1 MSTRTG
7 ATTTD
12 LRLRSGPGTQF
23 GVVAVLKPK
32 TDLAVL
38 DEQGEWLR
46 VKAAGKE
53 GFVNRN
59 FVLLSEQRIDPGF
72 IITNPPTVTPPPPV
86 TSGAAPTPVTD
97 VSILDIPLEPLASQT
112 INLGAQA
119 SPNQKLVAGIWNR
132 LGGLLGSLAK
142 ELKFDAGVAV
152 AVLGVESG
160 GKSFG
165 PDGRMIIRFENHK
178 FFQNWGKANP
188 SVFSKFFTFNKAKP
202 WLGHQW
208 RPATNKPFQDFHGKQ
223 TGEWTVFT
231 FAATLDDT
239 AAKLSISMGGPQIM
253 GSNYGLIGYESVQQM
268 FDAFSTGERHQVI
281 GFFDFVQGP
290 GTVSRQIQA
299 LQRQDFDAFAA
310 FYNGQGKAAE
320 YGAKIRTLFESF
332 QKISPI

>member
-7 ATTTD
+7 TTTTD
-12 LRLRSGPGTQF
+12 LRMRSGPGTQF
-23 GVVAVLKPK
+23 GIITLLKPK
-32 TDLAVL
+32 TNLAIL

-46 VKAAGKE
+46 VKAANKE

-59 FVLLSEQRIDPGF
+59 FVSLSEEHLDPGF
-72 IITNPPTVTPPPPV
+72 MITNPPTVTP
-86 TSGAAPTPVTD
+86 APTPSPGTVTPAAAD
-97 VSILDIPLEPLASQT
+97 VSILDIPLEPPASQT

-119 SPNQKLVAGIWNR
+119 TGNQKLVAGIWNR

-142 ELKFDAGVAV
+142 ELKFEPGVAV
-152 AVLGVESG
+152 AVFGVESG

-178 FFQNWGKANP
+178 FFQHWGKANP
-188 SVFSKFFTFNKAKP
+188 DTFKKFFTFNKDKV

-208 RPATNKPFQDFHGKQ
+208 RPAPNKPFQDFHGKQ
-223 TGEWTVFT
+223 TGEWTVFN

-253 GSNYGLIGYESVQQM
+253 GSNYPLIGYESVQQM

-290 GTVSRQIQA
+290 NTISRPIQA
-299 LQRQDFDAFAA
+299 LQRQDFDAFAG
-310 FYNGQGKAAE
+310 FYNGTGKAAE
-320 YGAKIRTLFESF
+320 YGAKIRSLFETF